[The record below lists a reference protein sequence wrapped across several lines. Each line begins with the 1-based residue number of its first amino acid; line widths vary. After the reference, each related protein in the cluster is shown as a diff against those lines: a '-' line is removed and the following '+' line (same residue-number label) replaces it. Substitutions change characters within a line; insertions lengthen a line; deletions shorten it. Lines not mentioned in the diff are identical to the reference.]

1 MFWVSEQKLV
11 DQANTFCKNSWMTE
25 LEIEGLERN
34 LAENYSYKEVTGSN
48 LGEKVRY
55 ILAALEADEEIGNLE
70 EEQVAIIEEIA
81 EVLDRKTGC

>member
-1 MFWVSEQKLV
+1 
-11 DQANTFCKNSWMTE
+11 MTE

-55 ILAALEADEEIGNLE
+55 ILAALEADEEIGNLKE
-70 EEQVAIIEEIA
+70 EEVAIIEEIA